1 MPFKFDIEGPETK
14 AENELRRKLTDLSV
28 RKLAADPQTM
38 DPSTRASLI
47 DQEQAIY
54 NDPNTTPGRRAVASQ
69 RMMEYGG
76 AVNVPGL
83 GNIPSV
89 TPAETVNQ
97 AMATKFETAARG
109 LAYANQKIAEAN
121 ASGNQALAQALTVA
135 RDDMYKSAKDNFKK
149 LPVKEINDLS
159 EYKSLVDLGKTAN
172 DAITDSG
179 LYGPIRGRINPI
191 IASTSGYPDY
201 TKMMQAFS
209 GVNNQILKAR
219 SGGAVTD
226 QEALR
231 FQNEIGDPNA
241 NDFPDRMR
249 AFAAQRKREYLTKLQ
264 AFRDSGFEIPDTLLP
279 DEIRAT
285 ISSGGKNSGKNE
297 NMAPSGKQV
306 ITTTIDENG
315 RIVIPK

>member
-38 DPSTRASLI
+38 DPMARANII

-54 NDPNTTPGRRAVASQ
+54 NDPNTTPGRRAVAGQ
-69 RMMEYGG
+69 RMMDYGG

-83 GNIPSV
+83 GNIPAV
-89 TPAETVNQ
+89 TSPDAVSR
-97 AMATKFETAARG
+97 AMASKFETAAQG

-121 ASGNQALAQALTVA
+121 ASGNQQLAQALTVA

-159 EYKSLVDLGKTAN
+159 EYKSLVDLGKTAI
-172 DAITDSG
+172 DSITG
-179 LYGPIRGRINPI
+179 ENLYGPIMGRVNPL

-226 QEALR
+226 DEAKR
-231 FQNEIGDPNA
+231 FQAEIGDPNA
-241 NDFPDRMR
+241 NDFPDRMK
-249 AFAAQRKREYLTKLQ
+249 AFTAQRKREYMTKLQ
-264 AFRDSGFEIPDTLLP
+264 AFRDSGFEIPDSLLP
-279 DEIRAT
+279 DDIRQ
-285 ISSGGKNSGKNE
+285 IMSE
-297 NMAPSGKQV
+297 NKKSYNQPQQAQQQV
-306 ITTTIDENG
+306 IQTTIDKNG
-315 RIVIPK
+315 RIVLPQ